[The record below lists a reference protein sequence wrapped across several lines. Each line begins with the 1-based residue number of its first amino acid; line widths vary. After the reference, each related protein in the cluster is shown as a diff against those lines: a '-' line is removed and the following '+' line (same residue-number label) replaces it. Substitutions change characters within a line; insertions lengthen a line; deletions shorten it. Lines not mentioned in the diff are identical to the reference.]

1 MRRLLLTLT
10 ALTLSFQAF
19 SQSVTLSSLL
29 REMVDRQAVTRF
41 PDYRAHQ
48 ASSYNRTSVSP
59 DAPGWFAD
67 SDGVWCIREETNAQG
82 ETEWV
87 LMEDNGPGAI
97 TKIWAVCF
105 YYGLADTTGANVRIY
120 IDGSPTPVIDEN
132 FFALVKG
139 QSFVAP
145 PLAAETRR
153 AGNLYLPIPYAK
165 SCKVT
170 MDKKVFY
177 NIISYRR
184 YPAGTPVES
193 FNMTVFEQNKPLV
206 DSVNRVLAQGI
217 DTPSAGREKS
227 TRLTLA
233 PGEKS
238 SVRLPKGTRALSDMT
253 FNVGDGNQLRQTI
266 LSLTFDGRQTVW
278 SPIGD
283 FFSVGVGIRPYSTW
297 ERSAAEDGTL
307 RCRWMMPYRESASAT
322 FENLSDTTVQIEF
335 AYKTV
340 PYDWTSESMY
350 FHSRWKSGE
359 PTPGFPLFDYN
370 MVEVQGRGV
379 YVGDQFTVLNPA
391 EGWWGEGDEKV
402 WVDNE
407 SFPSLFGTGT
417 EDYYGW
423 AGGVVP
429 TSADQFSVPFLANV
443 RVADPNSKGYNTCT
457 RTRSLDAIPFAEHL
471 RFDIESSGSMRYN
484 WFHMLYAV
492 NAFWYAD
499 GDATDNAEELRQY
512 ASQPPMTLSALEQL
526 NATAKEQGYSVDG
539 AIEAENLST
548 YTLADGAVETD
559 AIDVWG
565 DRSGGRLKGFN
576 LPAGGSVTVRLTEL
590 FAETPLKMC
599 VVTNSSSSEVEI
611 RVNGELVRTLNL
623 NSEHAA
629 MPVIDLGSFEPKENA
644 LEIRFTALRNT
655 QLGLDYFLTK

>member
-238 SVRLPKGTRALSDMT
+238 TVRLPKGTRALSDMT

-340 PYDWTSESMY
+340 PYEWTSESMY

-359 PTPGFPLFDYN
+359 PPPGFPLFDYN

-576 LPAGGSVTVRLTEL
+576 LPASGSVTARLTEL

-611 RVNGELVRTLNL
+611 RVNGELVRTLDL

-629 MPVIDLGSFEPKENA
+629 LPVIDLGSFEPKENA

>member
-10 ALTLSFQAF
+10 ALILTLHAF
-19 SQSVTLSSLL
+19 SQRVTLSSLL
-29 REMVDRQAVTRF
+29 REMVDREAVTRF
-41 PDYRAHQ
+41 PAYRAHQ

-67 SDGVWCIREETNAQG
+67 SDGVWCIREETNARG

-87 LMEDNGPGAI
+87 LMEDHGPGAI
-97 TKIWAVCF
+97 TKMWAVCF

-120 IDGSPTPVIDEN
+120 LDGSPTPVIDTN

-193 FNMTVFEQNKPLV
+193 FSMALFEQNKPLI
-206 DSVNRVLAQGI
+206 DSVNRVLSQGI
-217 DTPSAGREKS
+217 DTPSAGKQQS
-227 TRLTLA
+227 TRITLA
-233 PGEKS
+233 PGAKQT
-238 SVRLPKGTRALSDMT
+238 VRLPKGTRALSDLT
-253 FNVGDGNQLRQTI
+253 LNVGDGPQLRQTI
-266 LSLTFDGRQTVW
+266 LALTFDGRQTVW

-297 ERSAAEDGTL
+297 ERSVTSDGTL
-307 RCRWMMPYRESASAT
+307 RCRWMMPYRKSASAT
-322 FENLSDTTVQIEF
+322 FENLSDTTVHIEF
-335 AYKTV
+335 SYKTV
-340 PYDWTSESMY
+340 PYRWDSESMY

-370 MVEVQGRGV
+370 LVEVQGRGV

-402 WVDNE
+402 WVDHE
-407 SFPSLFGTGT
+407 AFPSLFGTGT

-457 RTRSLDAIPFAEHL
+457 RSRSLDAIPFAQHL

-499 GDATDNAEELRQY
+499 GTATDNAEELRQY

-526 NATAKEQGYSVDG
+526 NTAAKEQGYSVDG

-548 YTLADGAVETD
+548 YTLSDGAVESD
-559 AIDVWG
+559 RIEVWG
-565 DRSGGRLKGFN
+565 DRSGGHLQGFE
-576 LPAGGSVTVRLTEL
+576 LPAGASVTVRLTEL
-590 FAETPLKMC
+590 FAEIPLKLC
-599 VVTNSSSSEVEI
+599 VVTNSSCSEVEI
-611 RVNGELVRTLNL
+611 RVNGELVRTLDL
-623 NSEHAA
+623 YSEHAA
-629 MPVIDLGSFEPKENA
+629 LPVIDLGRFAPAENA
-644 LEIRFTALRNT
+644 LEIRFTALKDT

>member
-1 MRRLLLTLT
+1 
-10 ALTLSFQAF
+10 
-19 SQSVTLSSLL
+19 
-29 REMVDRQAVTRF
+29 
-41 PDYRAHQ
+41 
-48 ASSYNRTSVSP
+48 
-59 DAPGWFAD
+59 
-67 SDGVWCIREETNAQG
+67 
-82 ETEWV
+82 
-87 LMEDNGPGAI
+87 
-97 TKIWAVCF
+97 
-105 YYGLADTTGANVRIY
+105 
-120 IDGSPTPVIDEN
+120 
-132 FFALVKG
+132 
-139 QSFVAP
+139 
-145 PLAAETRR
+145 
-153 AGNLYLPIPYAK
+153 
-165 SCKVT
+165 
-170 MDKKVFY
+170 
-177 NIISYRR
+177 
-184 YPAGTPVES
+184 
-193 FNMTVFEQNKPLV
+193 MTVFEQNKPLV

-238 SVRLPKGTRALSDMT
+238 TVRLPKGTRALSDMT

-340 PYDWTSESMY
+340 PYEWTSESMY

-359 PTPGFPLFDYN
+359 PTPGFLLFDYN

-499 GDATDNAEELRQY
+499 GDATHLHPR
-512 ASQPPMTLSALEQL
+512 
-526 NATAKEQGYSVDG
+526 
-539 AIEAENLST
+539 
-548 YTLADGAVETD
+548 
-559 AIDVWG
+559 
-565 DRSGGRLKGFN
+565 
-576 LPAGGSVTVRLTEL
+576 
-590 FAETPLKMC
+590 
-599 VVTNSSSSEVEI
+599 
-611 RVNGELVRTLNL
+611 
-623 NSEHAA
+623 
-629 MPVIDLGSFEPKENA
+629 
-644 LEIRFTALRNT
+644 
-655 QLGLDYFLTK
+655 